1 VPNVIKVGVP
11 VLGLALHC
19 ITLSV
24 PFIKL
29 SHKNFQYSW
38 WEDLA
43 KLLFRNNLLHVDVLY
58 VFFLCVMDE
67 GVVLV

>member
-1 VPNVIKVGVP
+1 VPIVIKIGVP

-24 PFIKL
+24 AYIKL
-29 SHKNFQYSW
+29 SHKKFHCSW
-38 WEDLA
+38 REYLV
-43 KLLFRNNLLHVDVLY
+43 KLRFRNILLDVLY

-67 GVVLV
+67 GVVRV

>member
-1 VPNVIKVGVP
+1 

-24 PFIKL
+24 PYIKL

-38 WEDLA
+38 WEYLA
-43 KLLFRNNLLHVDVLY
+43 KPLFCNILLDVLC

-67 GVVLV
+67 GVVRV

>member
-1 VPNVIKVGVP
+1 VPNVIKIGVP

-24 PFIKL
+24 AYIKL

-38 WEDLA
+38 WEYLL
-43 KLLFRNNLLHVDVLY
+43 KLLFRNILVDVLY

-67 GVVLV
+67 G